1 MNITIFGATGAIGQL
16 LTQFALENGDFVTVY
31 VRNPEKI
38 KQKHSNL
45 RIVTGELTNT
55 SAIETAVSE
64 ADVVISTLGPG
75 IDLSRKQK
83 GTPIA
88 DGHNRIVKAMK
99 KFTKK
104 G

>member
-45 RIVTGELTNT
+45 RIVTGN
-55 SAIETAVSE
+55 
-64 ADVVISTLGPG
+64 
-75 IDLSRKQK
+75 
-83 GTPIA
+83 
-88 DGHNRIVKAMK
+88 
-99 KFTKK
+99 
-104 G
+104 